1 MTKLMMLVIGGPN
14 GAGKSSVTNAVIGLF
29 GEALMKLNADE
40 RTLELRKEFPE
51 KPLPELNLLAAQQI
65 DAEVEKNI
73 ESGQSFYV
81 ETVLS
86 SSKYRDDVIEAKKR
100 GYKFALVFVSV
111 HPPELS
117 ARRVKD
123 RAKKGGHD
131 VDAEKVLERYNK
143 SHEQLKWF
151 ADEADMFLVFDNST
165 FNKPPML
172 LAEKLAGQE
181 IVHHVKGANP
191 AVDNAIVFLQKK
203 QPAPEP

>member
-1 MTKLMMLVIGGPN
+1 MTKLMMLVIGGTN